1 MDLSSLKALYFS
13 PLIPLIERARA
24 VHKQNFPPDQIQA
37 SRLLSVKTGGC
48 SEDCAYCAQSARY
61 QTGLKAERLLSLE
74 TVLEKARQAKKEG
87 ASRFC
92 MGAAWREIPEGRP
105 FERILEM
112 VRAASALKMETCCS
126 LGMLSL
132 EQARRLKKAG
142 LYAYNHNIDT
152 SKTYYPKIISSRKRE
167 ERFQTLQNVRKAG
180 ITVCTG
186 GILGLGETH
195 KDRMELIYD
204 LISLNPQP
212 ESLTVNMLIP
222 IKGTPL
228 QNQKPVPAS
237 DVARL
242 VAVLR
247 IAAPKSFIRLSA
259 GRKFLSEAEQLL
271 CFLAGANSVFLGEKL
286 LTAENPALSKDRK
299 MLKSFGLFVQKKPVQ
314 KKPVQKKPVQKKP
327 VQKTCPKTSLPQ
339 REARR

>member
-24 VHKQNFPPDQIQA
+24 VHKKHFSSDKIQA

-48 SEDCAYCAQSARY
+48 PEDCAYCAQSARY
-61 QTGLKAERLLSLE
+61 QTGLRAEKLLNLE
-74 TVLEKARQAKKEG
+74 TVLEKAREAKKEG

-92 MGAAWREIPEGRP
+92 MGAAWREIPSKGRS

-112 VRAASALKMETCCS
+112 VRAASALKMEICCS
-126 LGMLSL
+126 LGMLTL

-152 SKTYYPKIISSRKRE
+152 SQRHYPKIISSRKRE
-167 ERFQTLQNVRKAG
+167 ERFQTLQNARKAG

-186 GILGLGETH
+186 GILGMGESH
-195 KDRMELIYD
+195 EDRIELIYD
-204 LISLNPQP
+204 LISLKPQP
-212 ESLTVNMLIP
+212 ESLTVNTLIP

-237 DVARL
+237 DVARA

-286 LTAENPALSKDRK
+286 LTAENPPLAEDRE
-299 MLKSFGLFVQKKPVQ
+299 MLKNFGLFVQKP
-314 KKPVQKKPVQKKP
+314 
-327 VQKTCPKTSLPQ
+327 CF
-339 REARR
+339 